1 MISKLEYEYYN
12 SVINNKNSKRKKTL
26 HYLKNHGIS
35 EFYSRTKDILNNRK
49 NHPTDVFKFK
59 NNEVY
64 IICLTKREYDKI
76 SNSDVLK
83 NAFLKFKF
91 KIKPLLVVKK
101 YGNKQDYHIS
111 FSDLKYSF
119 RYKSFILYSE
129 KKNNI
134 VSVQYGCIKA
144 KSIDEIIS
152 NINTPKYL
160 RLFSNYINNN
170 VASVKCCT
178 FYNFSGYNYYSGGAE
193 RYLLDLAE
201 IFNKIGVNMDIY
213 QEANVPFMRK
223 FRNINVIGLAS
234 DIPIDYSEKYYQ
246 DTYYKYKYEASS
258 SSQLHIYS
266 AFFECY
272 PQPLS
277 PSIGISHGI
286 GWDNISNVWRNG
298 LDFEYLNQRIITSAM
313 LCDKLVSVDTNTC
326 NWFQTLDYN
335 LGAKKF
341 SVIPNYV
348 DINEFNPRKDYLKKR
363 DKIIITYPRR
373 LYAARGLYLILDISE
388 KLLKN
393 YKNIEIHLVGKGD
406 KFDLDNIEKIRK
418 KYPKRL
424 LCYSKSPENMHEVYE
439 NTDISVIPTLFSE
452 GTSLSCLEAMASGNI
467 VVSTRIGGL
476 SDLVLDGYNGYLVE
490 PNPDAVYEALSDAIE
505 NYDKRID
512 MKKRAREVAVNTFNK
527 DKWKNKWEKVI
538 KEFPLK
544 KSSNIDLTEFIVDDI
559 DKCNPKTID
568 LIRNELISGNMVY
581 IKEKSNK
588 HIEDSCQRIQFFK
601 FDEVDES
608 SNHKIYVEDKNLI
621 KNKDVKDYILI
632 KEGK

>member
-12 SVINNKNSKRKKTL
+12 SILNNKNLKRKKTL
-26 HYLKNHGIS
+26 YYLKKHGIKD
-35 EFYSRTKDILNNRK
+35 FYNRTKDILNNRK
-49 NHPTDVFKFK
+49 NHPTDVFKINK
-59 NNEVY
+59 NEIY
-64 IICLTKREYDKI
+64 IVCLTKKEYDKVLS
-76 SNSDVLK
+76 SNVLK
-83 NAFLKFKF
+83 DKFAAFNF
-91 KIKPLLVVKK
+91 KIKPLLLVQR
-101 YGNKQDYHIS
+101 YTNKQDYHIS

-119 RYKSFILYSE
+119 RYKAFILYSE
-129 KKNNI
+129 KNQNI
-134 VSVQYGCIKA
+134 SNVHYGCIKA
-144 KSIDEIIS
+144 KSIDEII
-152 NINTPKYL
+152 NNLNEPGYL
-160 RLFSNYINNN
+160 KLFSNYVNNN
-170 VASVKCCT
+170 IASVKCCT
-178 FYNFSGYNYYSGGAE
+178 FYNFSGYNYFSGGAE

-201 IFNKIGVNMDIY
+201 IFNKMGINMDIY
-213 QEANVPFMRK
+213 QEATTPFMRK

-234 DIPIDYSEKYYQ
+234 DVPIDYSEKYYE
-246 DTYYKYKYEASS
+246 DTYYKYKYETTN

-266 AFFECY
+266 AFFECF
-272 PQPLS
+272 PQSLS

-298 LDFEYLNQRIITSAM
+298 FDFEYLNQRVITSAM

-348 DINEFNPRKDYLKKR
+348 DVNEFKPRKDYLKKR

-388 KLLKN
+388 KLLKK

-406 KFDLDNIEKIRK
+406 KHDLDNIEKIRK

-452 GTSLSCLEAMASGNI
+452 GTSLSCLEAMSSGNI

-476 SDLVLDGYNGYLVE
+476 SDLILDGYNGYLVE
-490 PNPDAVYEALSDAIE
+490 PNQDAVFDALSDAIE
-505 NYDKRID
+505 NYDKRIN
-512 MKKRAREVAVNTFNK
+512 MKKRAREVAINSFNK

-544 KSSNIDLTEFIVDDI
+544 KSSNINLTEFIVNDI
-559 DKCNPKTID
+559 DECSPKTID
-568 LIRNELISGNMVY
+568 LIRNELISGNLVY
-581 IKEKSNK
+581 VKEKSNK
-588 HIEDSCQRIQFFK
+588 HLDQSCQRIQFFK
-601 FDEVDES
+601 FNEVDES
-608 SNHKIYVEDKNLI
+608 SKHKIYVEDKKLI
-621 KNKDVKDYILI
+621 KNLNISDYELI
-632 KEGK
+632 KEEK